1 MINSII
7 IGDLRKTGHIN
18 TMKTKQFITII
29 ISCILIL
36 AVGVAGVKES
46 GFFGGSEGYIGSYI
60 SVIWISG
67 TIGYTTYDI
76 FGNETSLSTFTICD
90 YLDQIAAD
98 RHNKGLF
105 IEIDSPGGSVYDSDK
120 IYQAIMEYKENTG
133 RPVVAACLST
143 MCSGAYYIASAADEI
158 YAERTA
164 DVGSIGVYIE
174 MMDVSEL
181 VGKLGVKVDYIR
193 SSENKAMGNMYNEM
207 TPEQRDIYQSVVDE
221 HYERFLD
228 IVQKSR
234 GYDRDTLRAIA
245 DGRSYTATQALA
257 NGLIDGIKEY
267 DDALVDF
274 EDQLGVYTLL
284 YPEVA
289 EEDIISAILDRLGV
303 GLLGQAN
310 QVEELRELL
319 ERTNGKAM
327 YHG

>member
-1 MINSII
+1 
-7 IGDLRKTGHIN
+7 
-18 TMKTKQFITII
+18 MKTKQLITII
-29 ISCILIL
+29 IACVLVL
-36 AVGVAGVKES
+36 AVGFAGVRSS
-46 GFFGGSEGYIGSYI
+46 GFFGGKESYVGSYI

-67 TIGYTTYDI
+67 VIGETSYDI
-76 FGNETSLSTFTICD
+76 FGNETTLSTFAICD

-120 IYQAIMEYKENTG
+120 IYQALMEYKENTG
-133 RPVVAACLST
+133 RPIVAACLST

-174 MMDVSEL
+174 MMDISEL
-181 VGKLGVKVDYIR
+181 AGKLGVKVDYIR

-207 TPEQRDIYQSVVDE
+207 TQEQRDIYQSIVDE

-234 GYDRDTLRAIA
+234 GYDRETLRKIA
-245 DGRSYTATQALA
+245 DGRSYTATQALQ

-267 DDALVDF
+267 DDVLVEF
-274 EDQLGVYTLL
+274 EDKLGVYTLL
-284 YPEVA
+284 MPDVA
-289 EEDIISAILDRLGV
+289 DEDIITAILRQLPG
-303 GLLGQAN
+303 GLFGKSE
-310 QVEELRELL
+310 VEELKELL
-319 ERTNGKAM
+319 ERRNGKAM
-327 YHG
+327 YHD

>member
-1 MINSII
+1 
-7 IGDLRKTGHIN
+7 
-18 TMKTKQFITII
+18 MKTKQFITIL
-29 ISCILIL
+29 ISCLLIL
-36 AVGVAGVKES
+36 VIGITGVSKS
-46 GFFGGSEGYIGSYI
+46 GFFGSKESYIGSYI

-67 TIGYTTYDI
+67 TIGNVTYDI
-76 FGNETSLSTFTICD
+76 WGNETSLSSFTICD

-120 IYQAIMEYKENTG
+120 IYQALMEYKENTG
-133 RPVVAACLST
+133 RPIVAACLST

-181 VGKLGVKVDYIR
+181 AAKLGVKVDYIR
-193 SSENKAMGNMYNEM
+193 SSENKAMGNMYNEL
-207 TPEQRDIYQSVVDE
+207 TQEQRDIYQSIIDE

-234 GYDRDTLRAIA
+234 GYDRETLRKIA
-245 DGRSYTATQALA
+245 DGRSYTATQAIE

-267 DDALVDF
+267 DDALSDF
-274 EDQLGVYTLL
+274 EDKLGVYTIL

-289 EEDIISAILDRLGV
+289 EEDIISAILRRLNI
-303 GLLGQAN
+303 GLLAGTSEI
-310 QVEELRELL
+310 EELKELL
-319 ERTNGKAM
+319 EKTNGKAM
-327 YHG
+327 YHD

>member
-1 MINSII
+1 
-7 IGDLRKTGHIN
+7 
-18 TMKTKQFITII
+18 MKTKQFITII
-29 ISCILIL
+29 ISCLLIL
-36 AVGVAGVKES
+36 AVGILGIRES
-46 GFFGGSEGYIGSYI
+46 GFFGGKESYVGSYI

-67 TIGYTTYDI
+67 TIGETSYDI

-105 IEIDSPGGSVYDSDK
+105 IEIDSPGGSVYDSDN
-120 IYQAIMEYKENTG
+120 IYQALMEYKELTG
-133 RPVVAACLST
+133 RPIVAACLST

-181 VGKLGVKVDYIR
+181 AGKLGVKVWIY
-193 SSENKAMGNMYNEM
+193 MGNMYNAM
-207 TPEQRDIYQSVVDE
+207 TDEQRAIYQSIIDE

-234 GYDRDTLRAIA
+234 GYDRETLRKIA
-245 DGRSYTATQALA
+245 DGRSYTATQALQ

-267 DDALVDF
+267 DDVLLDF

-284 YPEVA
+284 APEVA
-289 EEDIISAILDRLGV
+289 NEDIISAILRQLPG
-303 GLLGQAN
+303 GLFGKSEI
-310 QVEELRELL
+310 EELKELL
-319 ERTNGKAM
+319 EKRNGRAM
-327 YHG
+327 YHE

>member
-1 MINSII
+1 
-7 IGDLRKTGHIN
+7 
-18 TMKTKQFITII
+18 MKTKQFITII
-29 ISCILIL
+29 ISCLLIL
-36 AVGVAGVKES
+36 AVGILGIRES
-46 GFFGGSEGYIGSYI
+46 GFFGGKESYVGSYI

-67 TIGYTTYDI
+67 TIGETSYDI

-120 IYQAIMEYKENTG
+120 IYQALMEYKELTG
-133 RPVVAACLST
+133 RPIVAACLST

-181 VGKLGVKVDYIR
+181 AGKLGVKVDYIR
-193 SSENKAMGNMYNEM
+193 SSENKAMGNMYNAM
-207 TPEQRDIYQSVVDE
+207 TDEQRAIYQSIIDE

-234 GYDRDTLRAIA
+234 GYDRETLRKIA
-245 DGRSYTATQALA
+245 DGRSYTATQALQ

-267 DDALVDF
+267 DDVLLDF

-284 YPEVA
+284 APEVA
-289 EEDIISAILDRLGV
+289 NEDIISAILRQLPG
-303 GLLGQAN
+303 GLFGKSEI
-310 QVEELRELL
+310 EELKELL
-319 ERTNGKAM
+319 EKRNGRAM
-327 YHG
+327 YHE

>member
-1 MINSII
+1 
-7 IGDLRKTGHIN
+7 
-18 TMKTKQFITII
+18 MKTKQFITII
-29 ISCILIL
+29 ISCLLIL
-36 AVGVAGVKES
+36 AVGILGIRQS
-46 GFFGGSEGYIGSYI
+46 GFFGGKEAYVGSYI

-67 TIGYTTYDI
+67 TIGETSYDI

-120 IYQAIMEYKENTG
+120 IYQALMEYKELTG
-133 RPVVAACLST
+133 RPIVAACLST

-181 VGKLGVKVDYIR
+181 AAKLGVKVDYIR
-193 SSENKAMGNMYNEM
+193 SSENKAMGNMYNAM
-207 TPEQRDIYQSVVDE
+207 TEEQRAIYQSIIDE

-234 GYDRDTLRAIA
+234 GYDRETLRKIA
-245 DGRSYTATQALA
+245 DGRAYTATQALQ

-267 DDALVDF
+267 DDVLLDF
-274 EDQLGVYTLL
+274 EEQLGVYTLL
-284 YPEVA
+284 APEVA
-289 EEDIISAILDRLGV
+289 NEDIISAILRQLPG
-303 GLLGQAN
+303 GLFGKS
-310 QVEELRELL
+310 EIKELKELL
-319 ERTNGKAM
+319 EKRNGRAM
-327 YHG
+327 YHE

>member
-1 MINSII
+1 
-7 IGDLRKTGHIN
+7 
-18 TMKTKQFITII
+18 MKTKQFITII
-29 ISCILIL
+29 ISCLLIL
-36 AVGVAGVKES
+36 AVGILGIRQS
-46 GFFGGSEGYIGSYI
+46 GFFGGKEAYVGSYI

-67 TIGYTTYDI
+67 TIGETSYDI

-120 IYQAIMEYKENTG
+120 IYQALMEYKELTG
-133 RPVVAACLST
+133 RPIVAACLST

-181 VGKLGVKVDYIR
+181 AAKLGVKVDYIR
-193 SSENKAMGNMYNEM
+193 SSENKAMGNMYNAM
-207 TPEQRDIYQSVVDE
+207 TEEQRAIYQSIIDE

-234 GYDRDTLRAIA
+234 GYDRETLRKIA
-245 DGRSYTATQALA
+245 DGRAYTATQALQ

-267 DDALVDF
+267 DDVLLDF
-274 EDQLGVYTLL
+274 EEQLGVYTLL
-284 YPEVA
+284 TPEVA
-289 EEDIISAILDRLGV
+289 NEDIISAILRQLPG
-303 GLLGQAN
+303 GLFGKSEI
-310 QVEELRELL
+310 EELKELL
-319 ERTNGKAM
+319 EKRNGRAM
-327 YHG
+327 YHE

>member
-1 MINSII
+1 
-7 IGDLRKTGHIN
+7 
-18 TMKTKQFITII
+18 MKTKQFITII
-29 ISCILIL
+29 ISCLLIL
-36 AVGVAGVKES
+36 TVGILGIRQS
-46 GFFGGSEGYIGSYI
+46 GFFGGKEAYVGSYI

-67 TIGYTTYDI
+67 TIGETSYDI

-120 IYQAIMEYKENTG
+120 IYQALMEYKELTG
-133 RPVVAACLST
+133 RPIVAACLST

-181 VGKLGVKVDYIR
+181 AAKLGVKVDYIR
-193 SSENKAMGNMYNEM
+193 SSENKAMGNMYNAM
-207 TPEQRDIYQSVVDE
+207 TEEQRAIYQSIIDE

-234 GYDRDTLRAIA
+234 GYDRETLRKIA
-245 DGRSYTATQALA
+245 DGRAYTATQALQ

-267 DDALVDF
+267 DDVLLDF
-274 EDQLGVYTLL
+274 EEQLGVYTLL
-284 YPEVA
+284 TPEVA
-289 EEDIISAILDRLGV
+289 NEDIISAILRQLPG
-303 GLLGQAN
+303 GLFGKSEI
-310 QVEELRELL
+310 EELKELF
-319 ERTNGKAM
+319 EKRNGRAM
-327 YHG
+327 YHE

>member
-1 MINSII
+1 
-7 IGDLRKTGHIN
+7 
-18 TMKTKQFITII
+18 MKTKQFITII
-29 ISCILIL
+29 ISCLLIL
-36 AVGVAGVKES
+36 AVGILGIRQS
-46 GFFGGSEGYIGSYI
+46 GFFGGKEAYVGSYI

-67 TIGYTTYDI
+67 TIGETSYDI

-120 IYQAIMEYKENTG
+120 IYQALMEYKELTG
-133 RPVVAACLST
+133 RPIVAACLST

-181 VGKLGVKVDYIR
+181 AAKLGVKVDYIR
-193 SSENKAMGNMYNEM
+193 SSENKAMGNMYNAM
-207 TPEQRDIYQSVVDE
+207 TEEQRAIYQSIIDE

-234 GYDRDTLRAIA
+234 GYDRETLRKIA
-245 DGRSYTATQALA
+245 DGRAYTATQALQ

-267 DDALVDF
+267 DDVLLDF
-274 EDQLGVYTLL
+274 EEQLGVYTLL
-284 YPEVA
+284 APEVA
-289 EEDIISAILDRLGV
+289 NEDIISAILRQLPG
-303 GLLGQAN
+303 GLFGKSEI
-310 QVEELRELL
+310 EELKELF
-319 ERTNGKAM
+319 EKRNGRAM
-327 YHG
+327 YHE